1 MNLENATTAANS
13 AADAIDPFRW
23 SFGRARE
30 EFDLRRV
37 DLAPLKLDF
46 SCHSR
51 EYCERVTGV
60 DLTGVAVED
69 FHRHIP
75 VEMQTPNEVNVNAC
89 THLIQEAEDVALY
102 RDYIRALLY
111 ISYEVLG
118 SDLVFEAKPFLRLH
132 FPQPMPSHF
141 RLANGKMACYHNDMM
156 FGEYAEQ
163 FNCWLSITRCRD
175 SSGLQV
181 ASLADSCRIV
191 DRFVDSLGL
200 TQPDFTESRTR
211 FFEWMRDDEE
221 AYRFVKDRV
230 SPMES
235 EANELVIFDPVK
247 IHGTAENIE
256 DTTRSSI
263 DFRIVRLDDY
273 ERIIHKAAENAEKIT
288 SFDGMVY
295 VRGDYYHSATIRE
308 YAMAHGL
315 DGGVR

>member
-1 MNLENATTAANS
+1 MNLDRGTKGAES
-13 AADAIDPFRW
+13 AADAMDPMRW
-23 SFGRARE
+23 RFGRARE
-30 EFDLRRV
+30 EFDLRRI
-37 DLAPLKLDF
+37 DLTSLAMDF
-46 SCHSR
+46 SVHSR

-75 VEMQTPNEVNVNAC
+75 VDMQTPNDVNINAC
-89 THLIQEAEDVALY
+89 THLIQEAEDAALY
-102 RDYIRALLY
+102 RDYIRVLLH

-118 SDLVFEAKPFLRLH
+118 SDLVFESKPFLRLH

-141 RLANGKMACYHNDMM
+141 RLANGEMACYHNDMM

-163 FNCWLSITRCRD
+163 FNCWLSITRCRA

-200 TQPDFTESRTR
+200 TAHDFAESRPR
-211 FFEWMRDDEE
+211 FFEWMRDDED
-221 AYRFVKDRV
+221 AYRFVKERV
-230 SPMES
+230 SPMQS
-235 EANELVIFDPVK
+235 EANELVMFHPLK

-263 DFRIVRLDDY
+263 DFRIMPLDDY
-273 ERIIHKAAENAEKIT
+273 DRVIRQASENADKIT
-288 SFDGMVY
+288 TFDGMVY

-308 YAMAHGL
+308 YARAHGL
-315 DGGVR
+315 EGGVR

>member
-1 MNLENATTAANS
+1 MNRDNAITAANS
-13 AADAIDPFRW
+13 AADGIDPMRW

-30 EFDLRRV
+30 AFDLRRV
-37 DLAPLKLDF
+37 NLTPLKLDF
-46 SCHSR
+46 SGHSR

-75 VEMQTPNEVNVNAC
+75 VEMQTPNEVNINAC
-89 THLIQEAEDVALY
+89 THLIQEAEDAALY
-102 RDYIRALLY
+102 RDYIRVLLH
-111 ISYEVLG
+111 ISYEILG

-132 FPQPMPSHF
+132 FPQRMPSHF
-141 RLANGKMACYHNDMM
+141 RLANGEMACYHNDMM

-163 FNCWLSITRCRD
+163 LNCWLSITRCRG

-181 ASLADSCRIV
+181 ASLVESCRIV

-200 TQPDFTESRTR
+200 AQPDFAESRAR
-211 FFEWMRDDEE
+211 FFEWIRDDEDMH
-221 AYRFVKDRV
+221 RFVKERV

-235 EANELVIFDPVK
+235 EANELIMFDPIK

-263 DFRIVRLDDY
+263 DFRIMPLDDY
-273 ERIIHKAAENAEKIT
+273 ERIIRRATENAEKIT
-288 SFDGMVY
+288 SFDGMLY

-308 YAMAHGL
+308 YAMTHGL